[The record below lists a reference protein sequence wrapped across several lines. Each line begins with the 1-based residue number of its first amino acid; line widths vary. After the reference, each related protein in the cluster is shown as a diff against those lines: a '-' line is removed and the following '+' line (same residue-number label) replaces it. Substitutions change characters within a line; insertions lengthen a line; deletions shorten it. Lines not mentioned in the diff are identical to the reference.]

1 MNITYVN
8 SITAEDYT
16 ALRKSAGWKYIH
28 PEQAAA
34 GLEGSAFIV
43 AAKDG
48 LKTIGT
54 ARLIWDSGYSAYI
67 TDVVVF
73 PDYRGQGIGTEMM
86 NRILEF
92 LRSKMK
98 PGFKIAVYLL
108 AAKDKEPFYEKFGFV
123 ARPYENR
130 GAGMDL
136 WLTNE

>member
-1 MNITYVN
+1 MNTTYVN
-8 SITAEDYT
+8 SITAEYYI
-16 ALRKSAGWKYIH
+16 ALRESAGWKYIH

-48 LKTIGT
+48 AKTIGT
-54 ARLIWDSGYSAYI
+54 ARLIWDGGYSAYI

-86 NRILEF
+86 KRILEF

-108 AAKDKEPFYEKFGFV
+108 AAKGQEGFYERFGFEK
-123 ARPYENR
+123 RPTDVFGN
-130 GAGMDL
+130 GMAQ
-136 WLTNE
+136 WLKKE